1 MVYSTSRKIKGPLK
15 KIILSKGEKPNVTLL
30 KKVILPKKVI
40 LDFFPLTNNN
50 DKKNYDTL
58 QDFTYTKSS
67 IWIKK
72 RKKEKILFHP

>member
-1 MVYSTSRKIKGPLK
+1 MSRYIFLFFLLK

-50 DKKNYDTL
+50 NKKNYDTL
-58 QDFTYTKSS
+58 QYFTYTKSS
-67 IWIKK
+67 IWMKK
-72 RKKEKILFHP
+72 